1 MIAIKKIF
9 TYLKGTPNLRF
20 WYRKDTSFNLV
31 GCSDAYYAGCTVD
44 KKRNLEDVSSMT
56 KIGFMV

>member
-20 WYRKDTSFNLV
+20 WYPKDTCFNLV
-31 GCSDAYYAGCTVD
+31 GCSDAYYAECTVD
-44 KKRNLEDVSSMT
+44 KKNKS
-56 KIGFMV
+56 